1 MMSSSEHDIAGDLRQ
16 VSLARLAEA
25 AESRGYKTHCPRDDE
40 LEIQAGSFFLDIYP
54 SERRGEF
61 LVGGDVEC
69 DLDELDEALA
79 QVRGL
84 LEDVNAR
91 FDLEV
96 LEEGDAD
103 RTRFVR
109 DSVRPADSNT
119 VTYELGSAY
128 APDSPWGLDRLIVYG
143 DGCFRYENQVKE
155 SVLHVAT
162 GSLTPEAAGQLNEA
176 LTDAGFPAVPE
187 HETPP
192 GGGYMTITRGEE
204 RAFFC
209 MSIRRLSTGY
219 GFLIETLDRWVAYLR
234 GNSGEQVAPAEL
246 LLETEEGQ

>member
-1 MMSSSEHDIAGDLRQ
+1 MTSSEHDVAGEVRQ
-16 VSLARLAEA
+16 VSLARLDEA
-25 AESRGYKTHCPRDDE
+25 ARSLGYETHFPRSNE
-40 LEIQAGSFFLDIYP
+40 LEISGHNLFVDLYP
-54 SERRGEF
+54 SERPREF
-61 LVGGDVEC
+61 LVSGYADCELTQ
-69 DLDELDEALA
+69 LDEVLE
-79 QVRGL
+79 QVRTL
-84 LEDVNAR
+84 LDGVHAR
-91 FDLEV
+91 YALEF

-109 DSVRPADSNT
+109 DSVRPVDSNT

-143 DGCFRYENQVKE
+143 DGCFRYENQIKE

-162 GSLTPEAAGQLNEA
+162 GCLTSEAAGELDEA
-176 LTDAGFPAVPE
+176 LTEAGFPAVPD

-192 GGGYMTITRGEE
+192 GGDYMTITRGEE

-209 MSIRRLSTGY
+209 MSIKRMSNAY

-234 GNSGEQVAPAEL
+234 GNTEGHDTPPALVIES
-246 LLETEEGQ
+246 ED